1 MRRILDIV
9 KLSKVE
15 ACFLFVKIALFPLR
29 YSGLVSGICGNR
41 RFWRSLD
48 MLICSVYE
56 DSALFLSLLFVVS

>member
-15 ACFLFVKIALFPLR
+15 ACFLFVKIALFSLR
-29 YSGLVSGICGNR
+29 YSGAVSGKCGSR
-41 RFWRSLD
+41 RFWRSLV